1 MMTSTSRGDV
11 ALDSGDLMF
20 ASIGSFIEGLE
31 EQIRATRAS
40 QIELNVRIKEMADFL
55 HELNDHEEPYDIQ
68 VYVGK
73 LQDSRRRVNN
83 VNQVIGSVHDRLSR
97 LQRLI
102 AREIFKKKKMIKG
115 TEVPPLPE
123 H

>member
-1 MMTSTSRGDV
+1 MMTSTSRGDI
-11 ALDSGDLMF
+11 ALDNGDLMF

-40 QIELNVRIKEMADFL
+40 QIELNERIKEMADFL